1 MDLANTGEQPRRSNG
16 TFLPGHK
23 GIGGRP
29 KANLYQKVFLKC
41 VTPDDVAEMLEV
53 AKLDAKRPG
62 SVGHQ
67 ARVWLLSHLISPR
80 PQQIEMQ
87 SVSLHRQ
94 QIEAV
99 LTQFTDA
106 ELATIQ
112 RLNGSLVNENGID
125 QDSKIEPAE

>member
-1 MDLANTGEQPRRSNG
+1 
-16 TFLPGHK
+16 
-23 GIGGRP
+23 
-29 KANLYQKVFLKC
+29 
-41 VTPDDVAEMLEV
+41 MLEV

-112 RLNGSLVNENGID
+112 RLNGSLVHENGLD
-125 QDSKIEPAE
+125 QDSKVEPAE